1 MCNVYCVLSTHTF
14 MYPIAIYTEAVPF
27 MTFSEVETI
36 SNLFPRLSRTLKMR
50 RRWICLCTKKKL
62 DFSYASVL
70 AVLKLQSII
79 ICNAFQFI
87 RICQKI
93 IHALER
99 PAKVMWPSNDDGND
113 DDKHTEHIQ
122 LRNRMRGFIDEYL
135 FGSFFIFYTYIY
147 IFLATLIHYAS
158 GKKP

>member
-1 MCNVYCVLSTHTF
+1 MK
-14 MYPIAIYTEAVPF
+14 IAIYTKTVPF

-36 SNLFPRLSRTLKMR
+36 SNFFPRLSRTLKVEGAEYVYVR
-50 RRWICLCTKKKL
+50 KKL

-99 PAKVMWPSNDDGND
+99 PARVMWPSNDDGND
-113 DDKHTEHIQ
+113 DDKHTEHIEVEK
-122 LRNRMRGFIDEYL
+122 NRFLLTTFSFEIECADLLMNICSDHFLYFIH
-135 FGSFFIFYTYIY
+135 ITYIY

-158 GKKP
+158 EKKT